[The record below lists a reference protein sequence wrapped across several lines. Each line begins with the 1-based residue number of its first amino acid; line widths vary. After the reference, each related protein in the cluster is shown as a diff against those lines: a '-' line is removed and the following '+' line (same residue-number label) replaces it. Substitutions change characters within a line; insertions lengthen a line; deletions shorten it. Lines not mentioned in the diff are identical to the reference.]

1 MKPILVFN
9 PAEAVST
16 IWHLVEAING
26 DHIVKK
32 LDPFLKH
39 SSDPFFSVLLVK
51 WFTQKSYMY
60 VCIHTCRCMFRTLIF
75 NNPSVLRDI
84 YLLIEQQAAL
94 LLGLCVYS
102 IALGTCFILSV
113 CSVHVKATQ
122 NFSFLIVFEYGDNY
136 LKRIFYLDK
145 MIFSKSLVLSA
156 LVETLITRMGNQFQ

>member
-1 MKPILVFN
+1 
-9 PAEAVST
+9 
-16 IWHLVEAING
+16 
-26 DHIVKK
+26 
-32 LDPFLKH
+32 
-39 SSDPFFSVLLVK
+39 
-51 WFTQKSYMY
+51 MY

-102 IALGTCFILSV
+102 IALGTCFILFV